1 MTLRYLSPSKILRD
15 RAWEKEFGIDDLQ
28 MLAYIHDDSF
38 TVIGQIQAKEIACRF
53 YMVLVAYAKDVTTLF
68 NTDNYPYDGKFTT
81 NVIVNPPFFPAFPF
95 SFKAYSN
102 LAPKVDH
109 CKIILKGYHNDKN

>member
-53 YMVLVAYAKDVTTLF
+53 YMVLVAYAKDGTMLF

-95 SFKAYSN
+95 YFKNYSN